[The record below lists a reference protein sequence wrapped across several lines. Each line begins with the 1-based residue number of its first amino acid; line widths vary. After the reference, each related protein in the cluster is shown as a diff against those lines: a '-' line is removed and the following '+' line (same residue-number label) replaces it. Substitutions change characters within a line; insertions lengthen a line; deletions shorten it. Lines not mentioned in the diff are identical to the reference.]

1 MPAVTVDFPSTA
13 PMSLAAL
20 SCSVTLLV
28 ASVTLIEVAFDV
40 STAVTASFV
49 STLTLAPALIFAA
62 IVSALRLVA
71 STSVA
76 ATVYYVPSIVTF
88 LPAAKPFTD
97 VCKSNTPLPSA

>member
-20 SCSVTLLV
+20 SCSVTFLV

-49 STLTLAPALIFAA
+49 PTLTLAPALIFAA

-71 STSVA
+71 PASVVS
-76 ATVYYVPSIVTF
+76 TVYSIPSIVTF